1 MIGIGIGIP
10 FRRRVGGG
18 AANTARTEAFL
29 TATGISD
36 ATIISALNAMDTS
49 LISAGLL
56 PSGTGAGKIKAL
68 YPIVGG
74 TASTHKFN
82 FVNPLD
88 TNGAFRLTFNGGI
101 THNSN
106 GITGNGSNGYA
117 NSFFNPDGL
126 IDIDSFSFG
135 FYSRTNVS
143 DGSYDIGT
151 FDSSSTPSNCQAM
164 IQARFADFM
173 FGAVNQDDPAATPTS
188 TDSTGFH
195 AISRINSSQETRNI
209 RGTNTTYS
217 RTSRD
222 IPNLNMFLMAVNFNG
237 SPFGYSLRNYAY
249 YYLSDGLSTTEL
261 NNLNT
266 LIVDFQTTL
275 GRNV

>member
-1 MIGIGIGIP
+1 MYPFSFLSAGIT
-10 FRRRVGGG
+10 
-18 AANTARTEAFL
+18 ASNTARTQAFL
-29 TATGISD
+29 TASGITD
-36 ATIISALNAMDTS
+36 QTIIDALNVMDTD
-49 LISAGLL
+49 LINAGLL
-56 PSGTGAGKIKAL
+56 PAGTGSGKIKAL
-68 YPIVGG
+68 YPVVGG
-74 TASTHKFN
+74 TAATHKFN

-88 TNGAFRLTFNGGI
+88 TDAAFRLTFFGGI

-106 GITGNGSNGYA
+106 GMTGSGTNGYA

-126 IDIDSFSFG
+126 MGINSFSFG

-151 FDSSSTPSNCQAM
+151 FDSGSSPANCQAM
-164 IQARFADFM
+164 IQARLADFM
-173 FGAVNQDDPAATPTS
+173 FGAVNQDDPAATPAS
-188 TDSTGFH
+188 TDSLGFH
-195 AISRINSSQETRNI
+195 AISRINSTQEIRNI
-209 RGTNTTYS
+209 RSTNTTYS
-217 RTSRD
+217 RISKD
-222 IPNLNMFLMAVNFNG
+222 IPNLNMFLMAVNFND

-249 YYLSDGLSTTEL
+249 YYISDGLSTTEL